1 MRRCTGALTRATL
14 PVLVCIA
21 AWCVLP
27 GTVWAGAIKGAVRL
41 KGAAVGQKKLPV
53 TIDQYV
59 CGKEKD
65 AEDLVV
71 SPDRGIRNA
80 VVSLQ
85 PPPPGVKWEA
95 TTSPVK
101 IDQKQCAFVPR
112 VAVTPVGGTVEF
124 LSSDPLLHNLH
135 SFSKANPSFNRTQPK
150 ARTIPV
156 VFKAPEIIRVDCDL
170 HSWMR
175 AWVVVADH
183 PFYVVTGV
191 GGEFVLDNVPPGKY
205 TLQIWQERL
214 GTVTQEVTVAD
225 KGFSTV
231 TVEMRGQ

>member
-1 MRRCTGALTRATL
+1 
-14 PVLVCIA
+14 
-21 AWCVLP
+21 
-27 GTVWAGAIKGAVRL
+27 
-41 KGAAVGQKKLPV
+41 
-53 TIDQYV
+53 
-59 CGKEKD
+59 
-65 AEDLVV
+65 
-71 SPDRGIRNA
+71 
-80 VVSLQ
+80 
-85 PPPPGVKWEA
+85 
-95 TTSPVK
+95 
-101 IDQKQCAFVPR
+101 
-112 VAVTPVGGTVEF
+112 
-124 LSSDPLLHNLH
+124 
-135 SFSKANPSFNRTQPK
+135 
-150 ARTIPV
+150 
-156 VFKAPEIIRVDCDL
+156 VDCDL